1 MKLLKVVSIL
11 MSSTLLFACANNS
24 TTGTSNSATAE
35 TASADIGELNTLI
48 SESVSYKDDDFYTNY
63 EEENPTYIEL
73 KGSDVSFDTNA
84 SVLYSDN
91 TLTIKTGGTYVLSG
105 NLENGQIVVD
115 AEDKNTV
122 RLVLKGVTISSSTSS
137 AIYVLNAEKTTI
149 SLVEGTE
156 NVINDASEYVYEN
169 SSEDE
174 PNSAIYSKDDFTI
187 NGTGKLIVHGNY
199 NNGVSSNDKLKITGG
214 NLQIDAVDDG
224 IIGRDLVAVK
234 EGTVTIDAGGD
245 GIRSTNDEDESK
257 GSIVIEGGTY
267 DIASENDGVQAVAS
281 LLISD
286 GTFNI
291 TSGGGS
297 PETITVVNDMMGK
310 MRGQGEATT
319 STTTTTTTT
328 TESES
333 YKGLKAVTDIVVG
346 GGTFTID
353 SKDDAVHSNNTITLA
368 GGDLTIASGDDGIHA
383 DTSLVTSGG
392 NIDVTKSYEG
402 MESQLIT
409 INGGDIN
416 LTTSDDGINVGGG
429 NDGSGNDMHSVS
441 ENNLLQING
450 GHIVVNADGDG
461 LDSNGYIEM
470 TDGTVLV
477 NGPTGNG
484 NGSLDYGGSFTMSG
498 GFLVAAGSSGML
510 QAIAEESTQNG
521 ILMTYP
527 EAQVAGTIIHLEDSE
542 GNSILNF
549 APEKDYQAV
558 FISSAQLTKKSSYSL
573 YSGGTATGEE
583 VDGLYTNGEYEAGTK
598 IVDFSIADTVTW
610 LNESGVTTAQSSGG
624 PGGFGGGAGGTGER
638 PQMGSRGDMFTEMDE
653 ETREKVEAIME
664 QQRSGEMTQEEAQAQ
679 LEELGVEIPM
689 MGERPQMNE
698 N

>member
-1 MKLLKVVSIL
+1 MKLLKVASIL
-11 MSSTLLFACANNS
+11 MSSALLFACANNS
-24 TTGTSNSATAE
+24 TSTTGATTE
-35 TASADIGELNTLI
+35 TASVDIEKLNTLI
-48 SESVSYKDDDFYTNY
+48 SESVSYKDDDYYKNY

-73 KGSDVSFDTNA
+73 NGSDVSFDANA
-84 SVLYSDN
+84 SVLYSEN

-122 RLVLKGVTISSSTSS
+122 RLVLNGVTISSTTSS

-156 NVINDASEYVYEN
+156 NVITDASEYVYEN

-174 PNSAIYSKDDFTI
+174 PNSAIYSKDDLTI

-199 NNGVSSNDKLKITGG
+199 NNGISSNDKLKITGG
-214 NLQIDAVDDG
+214 NIQIDAVDDG

-245 GIRSTNDEDESK
+245 GIRSTNDEDDLK

-291 TSGGGS
+291 TTGGGS
-297 PETITVVNDMMGK
+297 PETITVANDMMGK
-310 MRGQGEATT
+310 MGEQGEV
-319 STTTTTTTT
+319 TTTTT

-346 GGTFTID
+346 GGIFTID
-353 SKDDAVHSNNTITLA
+353 SKDDAVHSNNTITIA
-368 GGDLTIASGDDGIHA
+368 SGDLSVASGDDGIHA

-392 NIDVTKSYEG
+392 KIKVTKSYEG

-429 NDGSGNDMHSVS
+429 NDGSGMDMHAAS

-450 GHIVVNADGDG
+450 GHIVVNAEGDG

-477 NGPTGNG
+477 DGPTGNG

-510 QAIAEESTQNG
+510 QAIAEESSQNG

-527 EAQVAGTIIHLEDSE
+527 ETQAADTLIHLEDSE

-549 APEKDYQAV
+549 APAKDYQAV
-558 FISSAQLTKKSSYSL
+558 FISSPQLMKESSYSL
-573 YSGGTATGEE
+573 YSGGKATGEE
-583 VDGLYTNGEYEAGTK
+583 VDGLYTNGIYEAGTK
-598 IVDFSIADTVTW
+598 IVDFTITDTVTW

-638 PQMGSRGDMFTEMDE
+638 PQMGNRGDMFADMDE

-664 QQRSGEMTQEEAQAQ
+664 KQRSGEITQEEAQAQ
-679 LEELGVEIPM
+679 LEELGVEIPIM
-689 MGERPQMNE
+689 SERPQMNE